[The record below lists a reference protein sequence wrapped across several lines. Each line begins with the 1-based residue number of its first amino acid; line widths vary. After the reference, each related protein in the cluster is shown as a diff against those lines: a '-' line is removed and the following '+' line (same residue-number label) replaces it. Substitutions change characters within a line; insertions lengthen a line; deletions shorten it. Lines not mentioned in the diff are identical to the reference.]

1 MLTLENETNYKD
13 VVVNIDEFV
22 PFDITFG
29 KGANSVCTGEA
40 AMVKFFG

>member
-29 KGANSVCTGEA
+29 KERTVFVLERRQW
-40 AMVKFFG
+40 